1 MTKKIITDE
10 KWLAFVIEQLL
21 SNALKYTREGCI
33 KIYID
38 NQYLCLEDTGIGI
51 APEDLP
57 RIFEKGYTGG
67 NGRINSKASGLG
79 LYLCKRIC
87 DNLGIGITARSEIDS
102 GTVILLD
109 LEQYKLKKE

>member
-1 MTKKIITDE
+1 M
-10 KWLAFVIEQLL
+10 
-21 SNALKYTREGCI
+21 R
-33 KIYID
+33 
-38 NQYLCLEDTGIGI
+38 
-51 APEDLP
+51 P

-87 DNLGIGITARSEIDS
+87 DNLGIGIIARSEIDN

-109 LEQYKLKKE
+109 LEQYELRTE